1 VVERET
7 PRFDPYAVLKALDR
21 HHVTYIV
28 IGAFARIIHGTEELT
43 RGIDIVPS
51 TRPENL
57 HRLEEA
63 LRDLEAKREDG
74 REPRLDDPAPREPV
88 TVLHTRAG
96 ELKIVREPEGTHGY
110 DDLRRAAR
118 REPLGQGVRPS
129 VASPGDLARML
140 GALGREED
148 RARLYM
154 IRRVIE
160 FERARTRGIER

>member
-1 VVERET
+1 VAERAT
-7 PRFDPYAVLKALDR
+7 QRFDPYAVLKALDR
-21 HHVTYIV
+21 HRVRYVV
-28 IGAFARIIHGTEELT
+28 IGAFARVIHGTEELT
-43 RGIDIVPS
+43 HGIDIVPS

-57 HRLEEA
+57 RRLEEA
-63 LRDLEAKREDG
+63 LRDLEAEREDG
-74 REPRLDDPAPREPV
+74 RELWLDDSALREPV
-88 TVLHTRAG
+88 TALRTVAG
-96 ELKIVREPEGTHGY
+96 ELKIIREPEGTRGY

-140 GALGREED
+140 AALGQEED
-148 RARLYM
+148 RTRLYM

>member
-1 VVERET
+1 MAERET

-21 HHVTYIV
+21 HRVTYVV
-28 IGAFARIIHGTEELT
+28 IGAFARVIHGTEEMT
-43 RGIDIVPS
+43 HGIDIVPS

-57 HRLEEA
+57 RRLEEA
-63 LRDLEAKREDG
+63 LRDLEAEREDG
-74 REPRLDDPAPREPV
+74 RDLRPDDPALREPV
-88 TVLHTRAG
+88 TALQTVAG
-96 ELKIVREPEGTHGY
+96 ELKIIREPEGTRGY

-140 GALGREED
+140 AALGHEED
-148 RARLYM
+148 RTRLFM